1 MSLVTVHFASE
12 MHDALLTIFTVEN
25 VPAQYNT
32 KQKKQR
38 NKIFN
43 LKKELVQQERIIN

>member
-25 VPAQYNT
+25 VQYNT

-38 NKIFN
+38 NKIFH